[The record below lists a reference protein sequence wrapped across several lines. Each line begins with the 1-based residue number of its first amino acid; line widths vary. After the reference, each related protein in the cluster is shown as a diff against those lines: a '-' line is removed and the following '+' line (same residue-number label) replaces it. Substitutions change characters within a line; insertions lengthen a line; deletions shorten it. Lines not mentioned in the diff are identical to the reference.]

1 MSISLTENLQY
12 IIKGLVTIRTVDI
25 ERMIKRTKHLNMQLI
40 EDNPPPEL
48 SSFILDCM
56 REKNVKRSAL
66 IRVLNIDRNYG
77 YQILNGTRM
86 PTRIQLIHIGLFL
99 KMDVVQVQKML
110 TLGKRDSLY
119 VRRPEDAKIVH
130 CLEHKMSYDKACE
143 FIWGE

>member
-1 MSISLTENLQY
+1 
-12 IIKGLVTIRTVDI
+12 
-25 ERMIKRTKHLNMQLI
+25 MQVI

-56 REKNVKRSAL
+56 REKNVKRSTL

-99 KMDVVQVQKML
+99 KMDVVQVQTML

-119 VRRPEDAKIVH
+119 VRRPVDSKIVH